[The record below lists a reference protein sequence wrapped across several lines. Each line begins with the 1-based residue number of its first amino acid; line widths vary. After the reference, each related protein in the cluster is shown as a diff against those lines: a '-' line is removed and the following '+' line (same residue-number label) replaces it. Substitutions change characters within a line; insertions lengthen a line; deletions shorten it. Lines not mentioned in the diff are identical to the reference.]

1 MTILPGIGRHRKRR
15 KLARLHEKCT
25 ARLAALDFDN
35 ASNIRELCSQLEE
48 QRGRPIHLLPIE
60 LDPAYFSGFW
70 IAVENADF
78 IVFEANTSVPHQEHI
93 IAHELAHIICCH
105 RGAAALDEGSARPLF
120 PALDPNLVR
129 DMLRRTGYTD
139 EQEQEAEVLATLM
152 LQRIRPARVT
162 PAEQAIVVRRISDSL
177 T

>member
-1 MTILPGIGRHRKRR
+1 MTILPGIGRSRKRG
-15 KLARLHEKCT
+15 KLARLHEECT
-25 ARLAALDFDN
+25 ARLVAFDLDN
-35 ASNIRELCSQLEE
+35 ASNVREFCVQLEE
-48 QRGRPIHLLPIE
+48 QRGRPIHLLPIG
-60 LDPAYFSGFW
+60 LNPGYFSGCW
-70 IAVENADF
+70 IAIENADF

-105 RGAAALDEGSARPLF
+105 RPTAALDEASARLLF
-120 PALDPNLVR
+120 PALDPALVR

-152 LQRIRPARVT
+152 LQRIRPARVA
-162 PAEQAIVVRRISDSL
+162 PVEQAIVVRRISDSL